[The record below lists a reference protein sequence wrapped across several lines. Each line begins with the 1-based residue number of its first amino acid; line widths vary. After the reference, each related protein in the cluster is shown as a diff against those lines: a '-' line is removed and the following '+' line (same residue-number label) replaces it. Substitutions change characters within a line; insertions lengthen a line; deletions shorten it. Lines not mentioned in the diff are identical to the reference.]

1 MHRRTRRRLTSGA
14 FSLLVVAILS
24 AALAACSSSSKGF
37 GQLTTDGTVRL
48 TPVNG
53 SSRLIRTGAA
63 VHAGDVIQVMAGTAA
78 VQLVPSGVVQLRKG
92 SQISLGTPL
101 RLLSGSA
108 LLEPIGR
115 TLQLATNRA
124 TLVMPGGAAELM
136 MAADGSVV
144 AKVYQSTAR
153 LDVAGG
159 GGVGISAPREVDL
172 GASGSAPVQVVP
184 LRYQASDPWDHLY
197 LAEPE
202 QISTQLGAAVTGFNA
217 QVPAGEGN
225 NPAFYQMLEPDL
237 ATRGDFVPAFE
248 AVSQNASLPSSAT
261 MPGDYLMASIIALR
275 GTHGSFEQRMT
286 GELAFF
292 AQGAPWG
299 FVAYDQGV
307 NDLTG
312 VLNDMLTAIGRAKL
326 PVTGPSSPQIAI
338 APPPATATT
347 APPTTPS
354 RGRSSPSTTTT
365 LPPTPG
371 HVQKPPATTTT
382 TAPPL
387 IQLPVPVIPGPLG
400 NILNPLL
407 DPIIQALNNI
417 LSGKG

>member
-1 MHRRTRRRLTSGA
+1 MQRRERHRLTSAAVGLA
-14 FSLLVVAILS
+14 VAAVFSS
-24 AALAACSSSSKGF
+24 ALAACGSSSKGF
-37 GQLTTDGTVRL
+37 GQLTTDGTVRVI
-48 TPVNG
+48 PAKG
-53 SSRLIRTGAA
+53 SSHLVHTGNA
-63 VHAGDVIQVMAGTAA
+63 VHAGDVIQVMTGSAA
-78 VQLVPSGVVQLRKG
+78 VQFQPSGVVQLRKG
-92 SQISLGTPL
+92 SEISLGDPF

-124 TLVMPGGAAELM
+124 TLVMPGGAAQLT

-159 GGVGISAPREVDL
+159 SAVSISAPREVDL
-172 GASGSAPVQVVP
+172 SSSPSAPVQVVP
-184 LRYQASDPWDHLY
+184 LRYQDTDSWDHVY
-197 LAEPE
+197 LAGPE

-217 QVPAGEGN
+217 QVPAGEGE
-225 NPAFYQMLEPDL
+225 NPAFYQMLEPQL
-237 ATRGDFVPAFE
+237 ASRSDFIPAFE
-248 AVSQNASLPSSAT
+248 AVAQNAALPSSAT
-261 MPGDYLMASIIALR
+261 MPGDYLIASIIALR

-307 NDLTG
+307 SDLTG

-326 PVTGPSSPQIAI
+326 PVTGPSAPQITI
-338 APPPATATT
+338 APPSATVSTP
-347 APPTTPS
+347 PPTIPS
-354 RGRSSPSTTTT
+354 RGSSSPTTTT
-365 LPPTPG
+365 TIPVTPG
-371 HVQKPPATTTT
+371 RVQNPPPATTTT
-382 TAPPL
+382 EPPV
-387 IQLPVPVIPGPLG
+387 IQLPLIPGPLG

-407 DPIIQALNNI
+407 DPILQALNNI